1 MKRLVYLFLSLT
13 LLVPAVAAEKSG
25 GTADE
30 IAALQTEI
38 RQLRKDGKTAE
49 QLPLLRKLAG
59 LGRTEEERARFE
71 WDLAVFLAH
80 TLQRKKESLPHYRAV
95 LQYCEK
101 NLASPEKT
109 GRQKLPLLERCI
121 FICRTGTLDKPA
133 EKKYR
138 ERKISL
144 LKEML
149 AGAEGPE
156 RISLLRDLEEQ
167 YRSLNMADDAAALRS
182 EIFAAWKKRLDA
194 AKALP
199 PEKWL
204 REAAPL
210 DAVAQLGRYRES
222 YVFARDLADR
232 IIAMK
237 ELPVERKRSA
247 VQSILSSA
255 NVSPAPGADRLK
267 YAKWLAENTR
277 EARWREYYG
286 SLLFH
291 QEHRLND
298 ARKVFTELRDD
309 PASSAEVR
317 RKAVLW
323 LNMLSDD

>member
-1 MKRLVYLFLSLT
+1 MKHSLLFFFLFT
-13 LLVPAVAAEKSG
+13 LLSPAFSADTPDKR
-25 GTADE
+25 ADE
-30 IAALQTEI
+30 IASLQSEI
-38 RQLRKDGKTAE
+38 RELRKAGDSAG
-49 QLPLLRKLAG
+49 QVPLMRKLVE
-59 LGRTEEERARFE
+59 LSRNEDERVRFE

-80 TLQRKKESLPHYRAV
+80 TLQKKKDSLPHYRFV
-95 LQYCEK
+95 LQHCDK
-101 NLASPEKT
+101 ASALPDKT
-109 GRQKLPLLERCI
+109 DRQKLALLDRCI
-121 FICRTGTLDKPA
+121 YICRTGTLDKPA
-133 EKKYR
+133 EKQYR
-138 ERKISL
+138 LRKISL

-149 AGAEGPE
+149 TSAEGPG

-167 YRSLNMADDAAALRS
+167 YRILNMTDDAAALRS

-247 VQSILSSA
+247 VQSILPSA